1 MQSIWSESWKS
12 SEFITT
18 KIAFTSRSVAAL
30 QENDLANRCP
40 AMPSLTTTL
49 GGTIAAVCFRCQSQ
63 RNYEFAMDRL
73 LGRFFGVWGA
83 CCQVIISS
91 RRAVAGLR
99 GVRMVGLCAPAVRAR
114 SVSVRGLE
122 IHEV

>member
-30 QENDLANRCP
+30 QENDLANRYP
-40 AMPSLTTTL
+40 PMPSLTTTL

-63 RNYEFAMDRL
+63 RNYEFAIDTRL
-73 LGRFFGVWGA
+73 A
-83 CCQVIISS
+83 
-91 RRAVAGLR
+91 AYAGI
-99 GVRMVGLCAPAVRAR
+99 PAR
-114 SVSVRGLE
+114 SGLGESAAIRGSGAEQPHL
-122 IHEV
+122 

>member
-30 QENDLANRCP
+30 QENGLADRYP
-40 AMPSLTTTL
+40 PMPCLTTTL
-49 GGTIAAVCFRCQSQ
+49 GGTIAAVWFRCQSQ

-73 LGRFFGVWGA
+73 LYGEKR
-83 CCQVIISS
+83 CQNPCNWLSQPDRCS
-91 RRAVAGLR
+91 FLLR
-99 GVRMVGLCAPAVRAR
+99 QRWPKTRQ
-114 SVSVRGLE
+114 
-122 IHEV
+122 

>member
-30 QENDLANRCP
+30 QEKDPENRYP
-40 AMPSLTTTL
+40 PMPSLTITL

-63 RNYEFAMDRL
+63 RNYEFAMDRQTI
-73 LGRFFGVWGA
+73 RIFDTRER
-83 CCQVIISS
+83 QISS
-91 RRAVAGLR
+91 LATSPAL
-99 GVRMVGLCAPAVRAR
+99 MVFPRPT
-114 SVSVRGLE
+114 S
-122 IHEV
+122 